1 MANKSYK
8 QTVEPVSRIA
18 ERIFGWIAWAGL
30 LVITVLL
37 LFFALVMVNDPNF
50 IEQFRQAFIQS
61 MEQQMQGQSSEE
73 AVGVSSE
80 EMADM
85 IVGWLNS
92 SWIFA
97 LYLALPLIL
106 GLFGL
111 ITMRR
116 RILSGFLLLITAI
129 LTAPLVF
136 FIITGLIPL
145 FFVIAAILLFVRK
158 DRVINHDE
166 FEHGGGEA
174 RRDEFDAPGQR
185 DDGES
190 LREDRSRRQDGP
202 FREDQYRDDTVTYE
216 RSQSPDSGTDENN
229 MEETRQFRA
238 IDADTDRE
246 YRKES
251 NSEAQSEAGRYVDS
265 NLDSQETTEPV
276 TEEEYTR
283 SGGTSGFSEEAERE
297 DDSLYRESEDRRR
310 ESRMNNEYGYGEDA
324 STERRRNVDRRNND
338 EL

>member
-1 MANKSYK
+1 MVNNAYT

-18 ERIFGWIAWAGL
+18 ERIFGWIAWVGL
-30 LVITVLL
+30 LAITVLF

-50 IEQFRQAFIQS
+50 IEQFRQTFIQS
-61 MEQQMQGQSSEE
+61 MEQQLQGQE
-73 AVGVSSE
+73 AGGVSTE

-85 IVGWLNS
+85 VVGWLNS
-92 SWIFA
+92 AWIFA
-97 LYLALPLIL
+97 LYLAVPLIL

-158 DRVINHDE
+158 NRVINHDE
-166 FEHGGGEA
+166 FEHGRGEV
-174 RRDEFDAPGQR
+174 RKDGSDGPG
-185 DDGES
+185 DGYDGDRF
-190 LREDRSRRQDGP
+190 REDSDRPQNDP
-202 FREDQYRDDTVTYE
+202 FREDQQRDDTKTYE
-216 RSQSPDSGTDENN
+216 RSQAGNASTDESDL
-229 MEETRQFRA
+229 EETRKFQA
-238 IDADTDRE
+238 IGDESEKD
-246 YRKES
+246 YRKE
-251 NSEAQSEAGRYVDS
+251 NDLNDPSESRRYVDD

-283 SGGTSGFSEEAERE
+283 RGGTSGFSEDTERE
-297 DDSLYRESEDRRR
+297 DESLYKDSDDSRR
-310 ESRMNNEYGYGEDA
+310 EERMNNEYGYGEDA